1 MKEEGSFR
9 GNEKGRTEL
18 GNGERKTLQ
27 RDNETNHWPFSSL
40 FLFLQDEE
48 WSPEFLDSIFE
59 NNTDLL
65 SVFDDPNKISEI
77 TSDLMEY
84 EEHHSPL
91 SSRHSD
97 AADLEAFLLHPATI
111 SSSASDSGLSSDNLD
126 L

>member
-1 MKEEGSFR
+1 M
-9 GNEKGRTEL
+9 
-18 GNGERKTLQ
+18 
-27 RDNETNHWPFSSL
+27 
-40 FLFLQDEE
+40 
-48 WSPEFLDSIFE
+48 DSIFE

-84 EEHHSPL
+84 EEKYSPA
-91 SSRHSD
+91 SSSSSSGHSD
-97 AADLEAFLLHPATI
+97 DELNALLLNPAAI

>member
-1 MKEEGSFR
+1 MEIIREWLGSNAHPPR
-9 GNEKGRTEL
+9 GFL
-18 GNGERKTLQ
+18 MISLSA
-27 RDNETNHWPFSSL
+27 DISLTNFCH
-40 FLFLQDEE
+40 FLTFQDEE

-84 EEHHSPL
+84 EEKYSPASSSHSAE
-91 SSRHSD
+91 D
-97 AADLEAFLLHPATI
+97 QTDLHAFLLNPTNTI

>member
-1 MKEEGSFR
+1 MY
-9 GNEKGRTEL
+9 L
-18 GNGERKTLQ
+18 
-27 RDNETNHWPFSSL
+27 L
-40 FLFLQDEE
+40 FLLYLSLPQDEE

-65 SVFDDPNKISEI
+65 SVFDDPHKISEI

-84 EEHHSPL
+84 ESHHSPL
-91 SSRHSD
+91 SSDQSD
-97 AADLEAFLLHPATI
+97 VPDLEAFLLRPSTI

>member
-1 MKEEGSFR
+1 MGMRKAEQNLGTEKERHFNVTMRLTTG
-9 GNEKGRTEL
+9 
-18 GNGERKTLQ
+18 
-27 RDNETNHWPFSSL
+27 PSL
-40 FLFLQDEE
+40 LFFLFLQDEE